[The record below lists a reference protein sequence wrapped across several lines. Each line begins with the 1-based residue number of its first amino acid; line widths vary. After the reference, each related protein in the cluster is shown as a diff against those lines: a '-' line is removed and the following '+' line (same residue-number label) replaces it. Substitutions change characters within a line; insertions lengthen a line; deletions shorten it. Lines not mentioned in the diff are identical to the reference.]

1 MIVLSVSKT
10 YWNRGVKNHRKNAK
24 RIWLVYYLDEED
36 GFKLRTKR
44 INVFEVLY
52 YKAQIRRKRPMVCR
66 FCNRHQYH
74 FVNNDKELEKRK
86 CVYEDCQSNEP
97 HFDPEDEKLHTPEEP
112 ERTGFL
118 AGFVALSVVT
128 FLLLRNRGA
137 VVAFF
142 RQIRK

>member
-10 YWNRGVKNHRKNAK
+10 YWNRGVNNHRKNAK
-24 RIWLVYYLDEED
+24 RIWLVYYLDGDEL
-36 GFKLRTKR
+36 KLRTKR
-44 INVFEVLY
+44 INVFEVPY

-66 FCNRHQYH
+66 FCNRNQYH
-74 FVNNDKELEKRK
+74 FVKNDKELEKRK
-86 CVYEDCQSNEP
+86 CVYEDCRSNEP
-97 HFDPEDEKLHTPEEP
+97 DFDPEDEKLHTPEEP